1 MAKKSS
7 SSGSLC
13 AAPFSADPNGKVST
27 QEEIIETGNKILE
40 YVEDGSWVSIISAH
54 THEVELGANGE
65 PIAKYIPPTVKG
77 KEGTFLGK
85 PSEEFKNKCL
95 EIYENKGKENKGKE
109 EFTKEYVL
117 K

>member
-7 SSGSLC
+7 SSGTLC
-13 AAPFSADPNGKVST
+13 AAPFSADPKGKVST

-40 YVEDGSWVSIISAH
+40 YVKDGSWVSIISAH

-65 PIAKYIPPTVKG
+65 PIARYIPPTVIG

-85 PSEEFKNKCL
+85 PSEEFKKKCL
-95 EIYENKGKENKGKE
+95 KIYENKEKEIE
-109 EFTKEYVL
+109 EITKE
-117 K
+117 

>member
-13 AAPFSADPNGKVST
+13 AAPFSAGPEGRVST
-27 QEEIIETGNKILE
+27 QEEIIETGKILK
-40 YVEDGSWVSIISAH
+40 YVED
-54 THEVELGANGE
+54 
-65 PIAKYIPPTVKG
+65 
-77 KEGTFLGK
+77 GK

-109 EFTKEYVL
+109 EFTKE
-117 K
+117 

>member
-95 EIYENKGKENKGKE
+95 EIYENKGKENKEKEKE
-109 EFTKEYVL
+109 EFTKE
-117 K
+117 

>member
-27 QEEIIETGNKILE
+27 QEEIIETGKILE

-85 PSEEFKNKCL
+85 PSEKFKNKCL

-109 EFTKEYVL
+109 KEEFTKE
-117 K
+117 